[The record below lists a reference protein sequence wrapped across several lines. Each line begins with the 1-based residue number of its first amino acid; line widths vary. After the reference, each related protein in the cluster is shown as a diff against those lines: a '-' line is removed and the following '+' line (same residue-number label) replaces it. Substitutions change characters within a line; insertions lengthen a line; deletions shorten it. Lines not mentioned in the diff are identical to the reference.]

1 MNIFII
7 VTIII
12 ILCAVGILALIWG
25 YASGAEAEA
34 KRHFNSQQVIGDL
47 FVLKDLSDDEIYL
60 TLGIYDRSML
70 NYIYEHDGADV
81 VLKVCVK
88 DCNDESQEKQGL

>member
-1 MNIFII
+1 MNLFLA

-12 ILCAVGILALIWG
+12 ILCAVGVLSVIWA

-47 FVLKDLSDDEIYL
+47 FVLKDLSDGEIYL
-60 TLGIYDRSML
+60 TLGIQDRNML
-70 NYIYEHDGADV
+70 NYMYEHDGTDV
-81 VLKVCVK
+81 VLRVCVR
-88 DCNDESQEKQGL
+88 DCNDESQEKHSL